1 MQALRGVEPTRTNG
15 PKSFMCGVVVCLA
28 VISQV
33 IFAVALAAGFHLFP
47 YRTEQLSPR
56 APMVL
61 THQLG
66 E

>member
-1 MQALRGVEPTRTNG
+1 MITPNLP
-15 PKSFMCGVVVCLA
+15 CGSELSLV

-33 IFAVALAAGFHLFP
+33 IFAVALAAGSHLFP

>member
-1 MQALRGVEPTRTNG
+1 MPRGAQPTRTNG
-15 PKSFMCGVVVCLA
+15 PKSSVWKELCRV

-33 IFAVALAAGFHLFP
+33 IFAVALAAGSHLFP